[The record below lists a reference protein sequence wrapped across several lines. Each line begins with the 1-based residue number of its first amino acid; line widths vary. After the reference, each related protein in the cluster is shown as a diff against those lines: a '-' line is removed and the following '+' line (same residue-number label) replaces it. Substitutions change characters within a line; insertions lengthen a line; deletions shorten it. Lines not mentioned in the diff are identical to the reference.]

1 MQICCIMKGSK
12 DIDFKNALQSQ
23 TFERMSN
30 ATMTR
35 EELGNMERY
44 QKAKSIKFY

>member
-30 ATMTR
+30 
-35 EELGNMERY
+35 EELGNMEKY
-44 QKAKSIKFY
+44 KKAKSIKFY